1 MNQGKSSK
9 NVCLICQEYT
19 DHVSSKCP
27 KIKCK
32 SCGVLGHASK
42 FCPKLGAKKSFII
55 DQRKPDGIVKIK
67 EIDPGGFKR
76 PQGIYGNLFI
86 FFNIF

>member
-1 MNQGKSSK
+1 MNQSKSSK
-9 NVCLICQEYT
+9 MVCLICQEYT

-42 FCPKLGAKKSFII
+42 YCPELGAKKSSAI
-55 DQRKPDGIVKIK
+55 DQGKHDANIK
-67 EIDPGGFKR
+67 DIDPGGLR
-76 PQGIYGNLFI
+76 PQGT
-86 FFNIF
+86 